1 MGLPLDFLQDEL
13 ERQIEHPIESLNPAL
28 EDPLFQMQSILETRM
43 ENTIQYNPTTTRVL
57 PGMDYPK
64 EPEPIRGVRPP
75 DPPVPQEPYSRYE
88 PFAYPLYRFH
98 GSRSGARRSEEGEW
112 CFDRERYIRREED
125 CEQGCSHWDSE
136 RMECVYFEDWERDHS
151 PQED

>member
-43 ENTIQYNPTTTRVL
+43 ENTIQYSPTTTRVL

-75 DPPVPQEPYSRYE
+75 DPPAMEQSRVG
-88 PFAYPLYRFH
+88 LYQLPVY
-98 GSRSGARRSEEGEW
+98 GTGIRSSHAGIRNPERVFCEREQDYVDAALCTDCSEWVVSEGE
-112 CFDRERYIRREED
+112 CSYVLREKEEQAREE
-125 CEQGCSHWDSE
+125 
-136 RMECVYFEDWERDHS
+136 F
-151 PQED
+151 